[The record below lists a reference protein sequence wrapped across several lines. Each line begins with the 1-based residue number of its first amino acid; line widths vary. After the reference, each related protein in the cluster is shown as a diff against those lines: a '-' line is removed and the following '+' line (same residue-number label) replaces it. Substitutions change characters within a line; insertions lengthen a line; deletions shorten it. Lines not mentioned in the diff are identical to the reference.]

1 MKGIINFSL
10 NNKFA
15 IWILTIIISFAGLYS
30 GMTMKQETIPN
41 INVPFLNV
49 TAIDPGAAPEGI
61 VEDVTKPLEQKLR
74 NIEGVKTVTS
84 TSMENAAS
92 ITLEFDYGTDLT
104 NATATVREALNEV
117 QLPDSVQK
125 PTISKFSI
133 NSFPVVSLSL
143 SDKDGGDLEEL
154 TRLVESD
161 IKPALED
168 IDGVAQVQVS
178 GQYVKEVQLTFD
190 QAKMAELGLSEDTVN
205 GIVKGS
211 SIRVPLGLFE
221 LDKSQKAVVVDGNI
235 IGLDDLKNLAIPVVP
250 SGAGSGAN
258 QGAGASAGQGA
269 GSAAEQG
276 AGAPGA
282 SPGGSAQAAQA
293 NGQTAD
299 PSAQAG
305 QDASGAAQGS
315 NPAAGQTG
323 SGNAAA
329 ANPSGTAG
337 AANAAGIPTV
347 KLSDI
352 AKIEVIGQAE
362 SISRTNGKESIGI
375 SVVKSNDANTVDVVK
390 AVKSKAEELQK
401 QFKNAELT
409 ILLDQ
414 GQPIQDSVN
423 TMLGKAVF
431 GALFAIL
438 IILIF
443 LRNIRSTIIS
453 IISIP
458 LSLLMA
464 LTALNLMDI
473 TLNMMTL
480 GAMTVAIG
488 RVVDDSIVVIEN
500 IYRRLT
506 LKNEKLKGR
515 DLVREATREM
525 FIPILSS
532 TIVTIAVFLPLALV
546 SGMVGELFMPFALT
560 MVFALL
566 ASLLVAITIVPMLA
580 HSLFRK
586 GIKNK
591 QNHEEKPGKLAESY
605 KRLLNWT
612 LSHKIITVAIAIL
625 LLVGSLFLY
634 PFIGT
639 SFLPEQKDKF
649 ATITYSPETG
659 SLREDVEKEALV
671 AEKWLLKQ
679 PGLEK
684 MQYSIGGGN
693 PLASMGGGGGNSAL
707 FYIQYNKD
715 TKDFTDV
722 KKQLVEGL
730 QKEVTK
736 GTWSELDMSGGFGG
750 SNLSLS
756 IYGDSVEQLKPVA
769 EEVLKLVQAEK
780 DSFEKADTTISDTY
794 GQYTLVADQEKLS
807 KLGLTAGQ
815 LAMALSPVRE
825 RPVLTEVDI
834 DNKTYKVYVETDN
847 KTFSSIKDIENET
860 VTSPLGIQVP
870 IKDVAKVE
878 EGTSPNSIMRIDG
891 KVVVQVTANILAS
904 DVTKASQNLQA
915 NIDKLDLPDGV
926 EVKFGGTTE
935 QINDTFTQLGLAML
949 AAIAIVYF
957 VLVVTFGGGLAP
969 FAILFSLPFTVI
981 GIMVGLFIA
990 GGTLDVSAMMG
1001 ALMLIGIVVTNAIVL
1016 IDRVIHKE
1024 NEGLTTREALL
1035 EAGATRLRPILMTAL
1050 ATIGALLPLVTGL
1063 EESAGIISKGLGIT
1077 VIGGLISSTL
1087 LTLVI
1092 VPIVYEFLMK
1102 FKKKKIV
1109 D

>member
-30 GMTMKQETIPN
+30 GLTMKQETIPN

-61 VEDVTKPLEQKLR
+61 VEDVTKPLEVKLR
-74 NIEGVKTVTS
+74 NVDGVKTVTS

-143 SDKDGGDLEEL
+143 SDKDGGDLEQL

-161 IKPALED
+161 IQPALED

-178 GQYVKEVQLTFD
+178 GQYVKEVQLKFD
-190 QAKMAELGLSEDTVN
+190 QAKMAELGLTEDTVN
-205 GIVKGS
+205 GIVQGS

-235 IGLDDLKNLAIPVVP
+235 VDIDDLKNLAIPVVP
-250 SGAGSGAN
+250 G
-258 QGAGASAGQGA
+258 GAGASAGNGA
-269 GSAAEQG
+269 SAAPQG
-276 AGAPGA
+276 SGAPTGEA
-282 SPGGSAQAAQA
+282 GQGTTPGSAQGTDQ
-293 NGQTAD
+293 
-299 PSAQAG
+299 
-305 QDASGAAQGS
+305 
-315 NPAAGQTG
+315 AAGQAAG
-323 SGNAAA
+323 GNASVGS
-329 ANPSGTAG
+329 PSG

-347 KLSDI
+347 KLSEI

-362 SISRTNGKESIGI
+362 SISRTDGKESIGI
-375 SVVKSNDANTVDVVK
+375 SIVKSNDANTVDVVN
-390 AVKSKAEELQK
+390 AVKDKAEELQS
-401 QFKNAELT
+401 QFKNADLT
-409 ILLDQ
+409 VLLDQ
-414 GQPIQDSVN
+414 GKPIQDSVN

-438 IILIF
+438 IILLF

-464 LTALNLMDI
+464 LTALNMMDI

-506 LKNEKLKGR
+506 LKGEKLKGR
-515 DLVREATREM
+515 ELVREATREM
-525 FIPILSS
+525 FVPILSS

-546 SGMVGELFMPFALT
+546 SGMVGELFTPFALT

-566 ASLLVAITIVPMLA
+566 ASLIVAITIVPMLA
-580 HSLFRK
+580 HTLFR
-586 GIKNK
+586 GGLKNK
-591 QNHEEKPGKLAESY
+591 QNHEEKPGKMAEGY

-612 LSHKIITVAIAIL
+612 LSHKLITVSIAVI

-634 PFIGT
+634 PFIGA
-639 SFLPEQKDKF
+639 SFLPEQQDKYV
-649 ATITYSPETG
+649 TITYSPQTG
-659 SLREDVEKEALV
+659 ALREDVEKEALV
-671 AEKWLLKQ
+671 AEKWLLEQ

-684 MQYSIGGGN
+684 MQYSIGGTN
-693 PLASMGGGGGNSAL
+693 PLSSMGGGGGNSAL
-707 FYIQYNKD
+707 FYIEYNED
-715 TKDFTDV
+715 TKDFTKV
-722 KKQLVEGL
+722 KEQLVEGL
-730 QKEVTK
+730 KKEVTV
-736 GTWSELDMSGGFGG
+736 GTWNELDMSGGLGG
-750 SNLSLS
+750 SGLSLS
-756 IYGDSVEQLKPVA
+756 IYGDNVEQLKPVSD
-769 EEVLKLVQAEK
+769 EILKLVEA
-780 DSFEKADTTISDTY
+780 DTDNFEKADTTLADTY

-807 KLGLTAGQ
+807 SLGLTAGQ
-815 LAMALSPVRE
+815 LAMALSPARE

-834 DNKTYKVYVETDN
+834 DNKTYKVYVETDD
-847 KTFSSIKDIENET
+847 KTFNSIKEIEDET
-860 VTSPLGIQVP
+860 VTSPLGIEVP

-878 EGTSPNSIMRIDG
+878 EGTSPNSIMQIDG

-904 DVTKASQNLQA
+904 DVTKASSNLQA
-915 NIDKLDLPDGV
+915 EIDKLDLPDGV

-1001 ALMLIGIVVTNAIVL
+1001 GLMLIGIVVTNAIVL

-1024 NEGLTTREALL
+1024 KEGMPTREALL

-1102 FKKKKIV
+1102 FKKKRIE

>member
-15 IWILTIIISFAGLYS
+15 IWILTIIVSFAGLYS
-30 GMTMKQETIPN
+30 GLTMKQETIPN
-41 INVPFLNV
+41 INVPFLSV

-61 VEDVTKPLEQKLR
+61 VEDVTKPLEQTLR
-74 NIEGVKTVTS
+74 NVEGIKTLTS
-84 TSMENAAS
+84 TSMENASS
-92 ITLEFDYGTDLT
+92 ITLEFDYGTDLD
-104 NATATVREALNEV
+104 NATAAVREALNEV
-117 QLPDSVQK
+117 QLPDGVQK

-143 SDKDGGDLEEL
+143 SDKDGGDLEQL
-154 TRLVESD
+154 TRLVETD
-161 IKPALED
+161 IQPALED

-178 GQYVKEVQLTFD
+178 GQYVKEVQLKFD
-190 QAKMAELGLSEDTVN
+190 QKKMKELGLTEDTVN
-205 GIVKGS
+205 GIVQGS
-211 SIRVPLGLFE
+211 SVRVPIGLFE
-221 LDKSQKAVVVDGNI
+221 LDKAQKAVVVDGNI
-235 IGLDDLKNLAIPVVP
+235 IDLDDLKNLAIPVVP
-250 SGAGSGAN
+250 SGAGSGSATAP
-258 QGAGASAGQGA
+258 QGAGAQA
-269 GSAAEQG
+269 
-276 AGAPGA
+276 
-282 SPGGSAQAAQA
+282 GGSAQ
-293 NGQTAD
+293 G
-299 PSAQAG
+299 S
-305 QDASGAAQGS
+305 AQGS
-315 NPAAGQTG
+315 DQAAGQAAG
-323 SGNAAA
+323 GNA
-329 ANPSGTAG
+329 SVGSTSG
-337 AANAAGIPTV
+337 AANALGIPTV
-347 KLSDI
+347 KLSEI

-362 SISRTNGKESIGI
+362 SISRTDGKESIGI
-375 SVVKSNDANTVDVVK
+375 SIVKSNDANTVDVVK
-390 AVKSKAEELQK
+390 AVKDKAEELQT

-409 ILLDQ
+409 VLLDQ
-414 GQPIQDSVN
+414 GKPIQDSVN
-423 TMLGKAVF
+423 TMLFKAMF

-438 IILIF
+438 IILLF
-443 LRNIRSTIIS
+443 LRDIRSTIIS

-458 LSLLMA
+458 LSLLIA
-464 LTALNLMDI
+464 LTALNMMDI

-506 LKNEKLKGR
+506 LKGEKLKGR
-515 DLVREATREM
+515 DLIREATREM

-566 ASLLVAITIVPMLA
+566 ASLIVAVTIVPMLA
-580 HSLFRK
+580 HTLFRK
-586 GIKNK
+586 GLKNK
-591 QNHEEKPGKLAESY
+591 KNHEEKPGKMAEAY

-612 LSHKIITVAIAIL
+612 LSHKLITVGVAVL

-634 PFIGT
+634 PFIGA
-639 SFLPEQKDKF
+639 SFLPEQQDKYV
-649 ATITYSPETG
+649 TITYSPETG
-659 SLREDVEKEALV
+659 ALREDVEKEALV
-671 AEKWLLKQ
+671 AEKWLLTQ

-684 MQYSIGGGN
+684 MQYSIGGSN
-693 PLASMGGGGGNSAL
+693 PLSSMGGGSSNSAL
-707 FYIQYNKD
+707 FYIEYNED
-715 TKDFTDV
+715 TKDFTKV
-722 KKQLVEGL
+722 KEQLVEGL
-730 QKEVTK
+730 KKEVTV
-736 GTWSELDMSGGFGG
+736 GTWNELDMSGGLGG
-750 SNLSLS
+750 SSLSLS
-756 IYGDSVEQLKPVA
+756 IYGDNVDQIKPVSD
-769 EEVLKLVQAEK
+769 EILKLVEADTE
-780 DSFEKADTTISDTY
+780 SFEKADTTLSDTY

-807 KLGLTAGQ
+807 SLGLTAGQ
-815 LAMALSPVRE
+815 LAMTLSPARE

-847 KTFSSIKDIENET
+847 KTFTSIADIENEK
-860 VTSPLGIQVP
+860 VTSPLGIEVP

-891 KVVVQVTANILAS
+891 KVVVQVSANILAS
-904 DVTKASQNLQA
+904 DVQKASSNLQA

-981 GIMVGLFIA
+981 GIMVGLFVA

-1001 ALMLIGIVVTNAIVL
+1001 GLMLIGIVVTNAIVL

-1024 NEGLTTREALL
+1024 KEGMPTREALL

-1102 FKKKKIV
+1102 FKKKRIE

>member
-15 IWILTIIISFAGLYS
+15 IWILTIIVSFAGLYS
-30 GMTMKQETIPN
+30 GLTMKQETIPN
-41 INVPFLNV
+41 INVPFLSV

-61 VEDVTKPLEQKLR
+61 VEDVTKPLEQTLR
-74 NIEGVKTVTS
+74 NVEGIKTLTS
-84 TSMENAAS
+84 TSMENASS
-92 ITLEFDYGTDLT
+92 ITLEFDYGTDLD
-104 NATATVREALNEV
+104 NATAAVREALNEV
-117 QLPDSVQK
+117 QLPDGVQK

-143 SDKDGGDLEEL
+143 SDKDGGDLEQL
-154 TRLVESD
+154 TRLVETD
-161 IKPALED
+161 IQPALED

-178 GQYVKEVQLTFD
+178 GQYVKEVQLKFD
-190 QAKMAELGLSEDTVN
+190 QKKMNELGLTEDTVN
-205 GIVKGS
+205 GIVQGS
-211 SIRVPLGLFE
+211 SVRVPLGLFE
-221 LDKSQKAVVVDGNI
+221 LDKAQKAVVVDGNI
-235 IGLDDLKNLAIPVVP
+235 IDLDDLKNLAIPVVP
-250 SGAGSGAN
+250 SGAGAGSGSATAP
-258 QGAGASAGQGA
+258 QGA
-269 GSAAEQG
+269 
-276 AGAPGA
+276 
-282 SPGGSAQAAQA
+282 
-293 NGQTAD
+293 D
-299 PSAQAG
+299 AQAG
-305 QDASGAAQGS
+305 GAAQGS
-315 NPAAGQTG
+315 AQGSDQAAGQAAG
-323 SGNAAA
+323 GNA
-329 ANPSGTAG
+329 SVGSTSG
-337 AANAAGIPTV
+337 AANAPGIPTV
-347 KLSDI
+347 KLSEI

-362 SISRTNGKESIGI
+362 SISRTDGKESIGI
-375 SVVKSNDANTVDVVK
+375 SIVKSNDANTVDVVK
-390 AVKSKAEELQK
+390 AVKDKAEELQT

-409 ILLDQ
+409 VLLDQ
-414 GQPIQDSVN
+414 GKPIQDSVN
-423 TMLGKAVF
+423 TMLFKAMF

-438 IILIF
+438 IILLF
-443 LRNIRSTIIS
+443 LRDIRSTIIS

-458 LSLLMA
+458 LSLLIA
-464 LTALNLMDI
+464 LTALNMMDI

-506 LKNEKLKGR
+506 LKGEKLKGR
-515 DLVREATREM
+515 DLIREATREM

-566 ASLLVAITIVPMLA
+566 ASLIVAVTIVPMLA
-580 HSLFRK
+580 HTLFRK
-586 GIKNK
+586 GLKNK
-591 QNHEEKPGKLAESY
+591 QNHEEKPGKMAEAY

-612 LSHKIITVAIAIL
+612 LSHKLITVGVAVL

-634 PFIGT
+634 PFIGA
-639 SFLPEQKDKF
+639 SFLPEQQDKYV
-649 ATITYSPETG
+649 TITYSPETG
-659 SLREDVEKEALV
+659 ALREDVEKEALV
-671 AEKWLLKQ
+671 AEKWLLTQ

-684 MQYSIGGGN
+684 MQYSIGGSN
-693 PLASMGGGGGNSAL
+693 PLSSMGGGSSNSAL
-707 FYIQYNKD
+707 FYIEYNED
-715 TKDFTDV
+715 TKDFTKV
-722 KKQLVEGL
+722 KEQLVEGL
-730 QKEVTK
+730 KKEVTV
-736 GTWSELDMSGGFGG
+736 GTWNELDMSGGLGG
-750 SNLSLS
+750 SSLSLS
-756 IYGDSVEQLKPVA
+756 IYGDNVDQIKPVSD
-769 EEVLKLVQAEK
+769 EILKLVEADTE
-780 DSFEKADTTISDTY
+780 SFEKADTTLSDTY

-807 KLGLTAGQ
+807 SLGLTAGQ
-815 LAMALSPVRE
+815 LAMTLSPARE

-834 DNKTYKVYVETDN
+834 DNKTYKVYVETDK
-847 KTFSSIKDIENET
+847 KTFTSIADIENEK
-860 VTSPLGIQVP
+860 VTSPLGIEVP

-891 KVVVQVTANILAS
+891 KVVVQVSANILAS
-904 DVTKASQNLQA
+904 DVQKASSNLQA

-981 GIMVGLFIA
+981 GIMVGLFVA

-1001 ALMLIGIVVTNAIVL
+1001 GLMLIGIVVTNAIVL

-1024 NEGLTTREALL
+1024 KEGMPTREALL

-1102 FKKKKIV
+1102 FKNKRIE

>member
-15 IWILTIIISFAGLYS
+15 IWILTIIVSFAGLYS
-30 GMTMKQETIPN
+30 GLTMKQETIPN

-61 VEDVTKPLEQKLR
+61 VEDVTKPLEQTLR
-74 NIEGVKTVTS
+74 NVEGIKTLTS
-84 TSMENAAS
+84 TSMENASS
-92 ITLEFDYGTDLT
+92 ITLEFDYGTDLN
-104 NATATVREALNEV
+104 NATAAVREALNEV
-117 QLPDSVQK
+117 QLPDGVQK

-143 SDKDGGDLEEL
+143 SDKDGGDLEQL
-154 TRLVESD
+154 TRLVETD
-161 IKPALED
+161 IQPALED

-178 GQYVKEVQLTFD
+178 GQYVKEVQLKFD
-190 QAKMAELGLSEDTVN
+190 QKKMNELGLTEDTVN
-205 GIVKGS
+205 GIVQGS
-211 SIRVPLGLFE
+211 SVRVPLGLFE
-221 LDKSQKAVVVDGNI
+221 LDKAQKAVVVDGNI
-235 IGLDDLKNLAIPVVP
+235 IDLDDLKNLAIPVVP
-250 SGAGSGAN
+250 SGAG
-258 QGAGASAGQGA
+258 A
-269 GSAAEQG
+269 GSGSATAPQG
-276 AGAPGA
+276 AGAPSDA
-282 SPGGSAQAAQA
+282 
-293 NGQTAD
+293 
-299 PSAQAG
+299 SAQAG
-305 QDASGAAQGS
+305 GAAQGTAPGS
-315 NPAAGQTG
+315 AQGSDQAAGQAAG
-323 SGNAAA
+323 GNASVGS
-329 ANPSGTAG
+329 PSG
-337 AANAAGIPTV
+337 AANAPGIPTV
-347 KLSDI
+347 KLSEI

-362 SISRTNGKESIGI
+362 SISRTDGKESIGI
-375 SVVKSNDANTVDVVK
+375 SIVKSNDANTVDVVK
-390 AVKSKAEELQK
+390 AVKDKAEELQT
-401 QFKNAELT
+401 QFKNADLT
-409 ILLDQ
+409 VLLDQ
-414 GQPIQDSVN
+414 GKPIQDSVN
-423 TMLGKAVF
+423 TMLFKAMF

-438 IILIF
+438 IILLF
-443 LRNIRSTIIS
+443 LRDIRSTIIS

-458 LSLLMA
+458 LSLLIA
-464 LTALNLMDI
+464 LTALNMMDI

-506 LKNEKLKGR
+506 LQGEKLKGR
-515 DLVREATREM
+515 DLIREATREM

-560 MVFALL
+560 MVFALV
-566 ASLLVAITIVPMLA
+566 ASLIVAVTIVPMLA
-580 HSLFRK
+580 HTLFRK
-586 GIKNK
+586 GLKNK
-591 QNHEEKPGKLAESY
+591 KNHDEKPGKMAEGY

-612 LSHKIITVAIAIL
+612 LSHKLITVGVAVL

-634 PFIGT
+634 PFIGA
-639 SFLPEQKDKF
+639 SFLPEQQDKYV
-649 ATITYSPETG
+649 TITYSPETG
-659 SLREDVEKEALV
+659 ALREDVEKEALV
-671 AEKWLLKQ
+671 AEKWLLTQ

-684 MQYSIGGGN
+684 MQYSIGGSN
-693 PLASMGGGGGNSAL
+693 PLSSMGGGSSNSAL
-707 FYIQYNKD
+707 FYIEYNED
-715 TKDFTDV
+715 TKDFTQV
-722 KKQLVEGL
+722 KEQLVEGL
-730 QKEVTK
+730 KKEVTV
-736 GTWSELDMSGGFGG
+736 GTWSELDMSGGLGG
-750 SNLSLS
+750 SSLSLS
-756 IYGDSVEQLKPVA
+756 IYGDNVDQIKPVSD
-769 EEVLKLVQAEK
+769 EILKLVEADTE
-780 DSFEKADTTISDTY
+780 SFEKADTTLSDTY

-807 KLGLTAGQ
+807 SLGLTAGQ
-815 LAMALSPVRE
+815 LAMALSPARE

-834 DNKTYKVYVETDN
+834 DNKTYKVYVETDKKSFN
-847 KTFSSIKDIENET
+847 SIADIENEK
-860 VTSPLGIQVP
+860 VTSPLGIEVP

-891 KVVVQVTANILAS
+891 KVVVQVSANILAS
-904 DVTKASQNLQA
+904 DVQKASTNLQA

-935 QINDTFTQLGLAML
+935 QINDTFTQLGLAMV

-981 GIMVGLFIA
+981 GIMVGLFVA

-1001 ALMLIGIVVTNAIVL
+1001 GLMLIGIVVTNAIVL

-1024 NEGLTTREALL
+1024 KEGMPTREALL

-1102 FKKKKIV
+1102 FKKKRIE

>member
-15 IWILTIIISFAGLYS
+15 IWILTIIVSFAGLYS
-30 GMTMKQETIPN
+30 GLTMKQETIPN
-41 INVPFLNV
+41 INVPFLSV

-61 VEDVTKPLEQKLR
+61 VEDVTKPLEQTLR
-74 NIEGVKTVTS
+74 NVEGIKTLTS
-84 TSMENAAS
+84 TSMENASS
-92 ITLEFDYGTDLT
+92 ITLEFDYGTDLD
-104 NATATVREALNEV
+104 NATAAVREALNEV
-117 QLPDSVQK
+117 QLPDGVQK

-143 SDKDGGDLEEL
+143 SDKDGGDLEQL
-154 TRLVESD
+154 TRLVETD
-161 IKPALED
+161 IQPALED

-178 GQYVKEVQLTFD
+178 GQYVKEVQLKFD
-190 QAKMAELGLSEDTVN
+190 QKKMNELGLTEDTVN
-205 GIVKGS
+205 GIVQGS
-211 SIRVPLGLFE
+211 SVRVPLGLFE
-221 LDKSQKAVVVDGNI
+221 LDKAQKAVVVDGNI
-235 IGLDDLKNLAIPVVP
+235 IDLDDLKNLAIPVVP
-250 SGAGSGAN
+250 SSAGAGSGSATAP
-258 QGAGASAGQGA
+258 QGAGA
-269 GSAAEQG
+269 
-276 AGAPGA
+276 
-282 SPGGSAQAAQA
+282 
-293 NGQTAD
+293 
-299 PSAQAG
+299 QAG
-305 QDASGAAQGS
+305 GAAQGS
-315 NPAAGQTG
+315 AQGSDQAAGQAAG
-323 SGNAAA
+323 GNA
-329 ANPSGTAG
+329 SVGSTSG
-337 AANAAGIPTV
+337 AANAPGIPTV
-347 KLSDI
+347 KLSEI

-362 SISRTNGKESIGI
+362 SISRTDGKESIGI
-375 SVVKSNDANTVDVVK
+375 SIVKSNDANTVDVVK
-390 AVKSKAEELQK
+390 AVKDKAEELQT

-409 ILLDQ
+409 VLLDQ
-414 GQPIQDSVN
+414 GKPIQDSVN
-423 TMLGKAVF
+423 TMLFKAMF

-438 IILIF
+438 IILLF
-443 LRNIRSTIIS
+443 LRDIRSTIIS

-458 LSLLMA
+458 LSLLIA
-464 LTALNLMDI
+464 LTALNMMDI

-506 LKNEKLKGR
+506 LKGEKLKGR
-515 DLVREATREM
+515 DLIREATREM

-566 ASLLVAITIVPMLA
+566 ASLIVAVTIVPMLA
-580 HSLFRK
+580 HTLFRK
-586 GIKNK
+586 GLKNK
-591 QNHEEKPGKLAESY
+591 QNHEEKPGKMAEAY

-612 LSHKIITVAIAIL
+612 LSHKLITVGVAVL

-634 PFIGT
+634 PFIGA
-639 SFLPEQKDKF
+639 SFLPEQQDKYV
-649 ATITYSPETG
+649 TITYSPETG
-659 SLREDVEKEALV
+659 ALREDVEKEALV
-671 AEKWLLKQ
+671 AEKWLLTQ

-684 MQYSIGGGN
+684 MQYSIGGSN
-693 PLASMGGGGGNSAL
+693 PLSSMGGGSSNSAL
-707 FYIQYNKD
+707 FYIEYNED
-715 TKDFTDV
+715 TKDFTKV
-722 KKQLVEGL
+722 KEQLVEGL
-730 QKEVTK
+730 KKEVTV
-736 GTWSELDMSGGFGG
+736 GTWNELDMSGGLGG
-750 SNLSLS
+750 SSLSLS
-756 IYGDSVEQLKPVA
+756 IYGDNVDQIKPVSD
-769 EEVLKLVQAEK
+769 EILKLVEADTE
-780 DSFEKADTTISDTY
+780 SFEKADTTLSDTY

-807 KLGLTAGQ
+807 SLGLTAGQ
-815 LAMALSPVRE
+815 LAMTLSPARE

-834 DNKTYKVYVETDN
+834 DNKTYKVYVETDK
-847 KTFSSIKDIENET
+847 KTFTSIADIENEK
-860 VTSPLGIQVP
+860 VTSPLGIEVP

-891 KVVVQVTANILAS
+891 KVVVQVSANILAS
-904 DVTKASQNLQA
+904 DVQKASSNLQA

-981 GIMVGLFIA
+981 GIMVGLFVA

-1001 ALMLIGIVVTNAIVL
+1001 GLMLIGIVVTNAIVL

-1024 NEGLTTREALL
+1024 KEGMPTREALL

-1102 FKKKKIV
+1102 FKKKRIE